1 MQTSHPGKSLFVAEK
16 KLTFFLLCLATFLLL
31 YIKKAFIESETAAFV
46 FLEDRP
52 EGSILQLVSAIQFI
66 SIPFVYLWKFTVI
79 AFVIW
84 VGSFLFGYRITY
96 SQCWGLSIASEFVFL
111 VPEIIKI
118 IWFFFIETD
127 PRLSDVNAFYPLSLM
142 NFFDYYDIDKR
153 YVYPLKALN
162 IFEIGYWFL
171 LVEGVHFFAKKKRK
185 VAWLIISCS
194 YILIF
199 VLWLWFYIVVYK

>member
-1 MQTSHPGKSLFVAEK
+1 MQTSSEVKSLFAAEK

-31 YIKKAFIESETAAFV
+31 YVKKTFIESETAAFV

-52 EGSILQLVSAIQFI
+52 EGGILQIISAIQFI
-66 SIPFVYLWKFTVI
+66 SIPLVYLWKFTVI

-96 SQCWGLSIASEFVFL
+96 SQCWGLVIVCEFTFL
-111 VPEIIKI
+111 LPELIKI
-118 IWFFFIETD
+118 FWFLFIETD

-142 NFFDYYDIDKR
+142 SFFDYYEIDKR

-162 IFEIGYWFL
+162 VFEILYWFL
-171 LVEGVHFFAKKKRK
+171 LVEGVHFFARK
-185 VAWLIISCS
+185 QRKIAWIIVSCS

-199 VLWLWFYIVVYK
+199 FLWLWFYIVVYK

>member
-1 MQTSHPGKSLFVAEK
+1 MQTTSDVKSLFAAEK

-31 YIKKAFIESETAAFV
+31 YVKKAFIESETAAFV

-52 EGSILQLVSAIQFI
+52 EGGILQLLTAIQFV
-66 SIPFVYLWKFTVI
+66 SIPLVYLWKFTVI

-96 SQCWGLSIASEFVFL
+96 SQCWGLVIVCEFTFL
-111 VPEIIKI
+111 LPELVKI
-118 IWFFFIETD
+118 FWFMFVETD

-142 NFFDYYDIDKR
+142 NFFDYYEMDKR

-162 IFEIGYWFL
+162 VFEILYWFL
-171 LVEGVHFFAKKKRK
+171 LVEGVHHFARKKRNI
-185 VAWLIISCS
+185 AWIIVSYS

-199 VLWLWFYIVVYK
+199 FLWLWFYIVVYK

>member
-1 MQTSHPGKSLFVAEK
+1 MQTTSDVKSLFAAEK

-31 YIKKAFIESETAAFV
+31 YIKKAFIESETAAFL

-52 EGSILQLVSAIQFI
+52 EGGILQLLTAIQFL
-66 SIPFVYLWKFTVI
+66 SIPLVYLWKFTVI

-84 VGSFLFGYRITY
+84 VGSFMFGYRITY
-96 SQCWGLSIASEFVFL
+96 SQCWGLVIVCEFTFL
-111 VPEIIKI
+111 LPELVKI
-118 IWFFFIETD
+118 FWFMFVETD

-142 NFFDYYDIDKR
+142 NFFDYYEMDKR

-162 IFEIGYWFL
+162 VFEVAYWFL
-171 LVEGVHFFAKKKRK
+171 LVEGVHHFARKKRQ
-185 VAWLIISCS
+185 VAWIIVSCS

-199 VLWLWFYIVVYK
+199 FLWLWFYVVVYK